1 MWAHLYM
8 GGERAT
14 ELTFCSMRLLCG
26 IWGPLAAMRVW
37 ELGSFGWF
45 LLSRQPVNSVSL
57 VEE

>member
-1 MWAHLYM
+1 
-8 GGERAT
+8 
-14 ELTFCSMRLLCG
+14 MRLLCG